1 MGKYRL
7 AIDPEEDETTQP
19 AVTPQGYTLGENT
32 AKTGRFRL
40 VDDEHSEPPAPDLTL
55 KRAGGL
61 AARMGVQAIPS
72 AIAGLPALAMD
83 AYDSLDNAGRMAINT
98 VLPDEKEFPLIPPFR
113 HSGAVADVGVKA
125 ADFVGATKPASRM
138 EQGIT
143 DIGTAA
149 LSAGGGAGGYGAA
162 ARTFKNAGPTLS
174 MVMEEFGRAPVMQ
187 TLGATGGAYATDL
200 AQNAGL
206 PPSVILGAGVL
217 GGAATGAGATATTR
231 TLGGARSL
239 YRPFTTA
246 GRDVIAGKVI
256 NRFAT
261 NPALAA
267 EHMENSVEL
276 VPGSKPTMAQVSRDP
291 GLIAFE
297 NGVRTTLDTGAA
309 PGGGNRIGQRYS
321 DQNSARQAYLGEA
334 AGTPQ
339 DVKTAQTFRKKAY
352 DEEARPAFDTK
363 SPVGVDPQ
371 PVFDRISK
379 IRQSY
384 DGKRKEVQGAIGFA
398 EERLSQ
404 KGVDYTDPE
413 QLYAIRKDLAKARDG
428 KYSGKEDLRY
438 AKGELNQV
446 ISALDRTIERGAPGY
461 AKYMRLWA
469 ERSKP
474 IDQMKTL
481 QKARSDGAAQASDPV
496 TGEDV
501 LQLGRFQTAIQKA
514 AANGAMDKMTPDQ
527 IKVVQNV
534 IDDLDRGAANSSNV
548 AKLPGSDTMRNFSIG
563 SVIGRIIGDN
573 PGPAGAN
580 AQAGLQKG
588 AGKLLSWIYAM
599 PDEQV
604 GQLIVDAVLDP
615 KLAARLSR
623 QATQAEVESLAR
635 ELALRSR
642 VGTTSSVLYGRQAAE

>member
-1 MGKYRL
+1 MAKYRL
-7 AIDPEEDETTQP
+7 AIDPDEEEQP
-19 AVTPQGYTLGENT
+19 AVTEQGFALGENT
-32 AKTGRFRL
+32 AKSGRFRL
-40 VDDEHSEPPAPDLTL
+40 AIDETQESPPPEMTA

-72 AIAGLPALAMD
+72 AIAGIPALAMD
-83 AYDSLDNAGRMAINT
+83 AYDSLDNIGRMGINA
-98 VLPDEKEFPLIPPFR
+98 VLPEEQEMPLIPPFR
-113 HSGAVADVGVKA
+113 HSGAVSDFGTRVADAVGT
-125 ADFVGATKPASRM
+125 TKPASQM
-138 EQGIT
+138 ERGVV
-143 DIGTAA
+143 DIGSAA
-149 LSAGGGAGGYGAA
+149 LSAGGGAGGYYAA
-162 ARTFKNAGPTLS
+162 AKQFKNAGPTLS
-174 MVMEEFGRAPVMQ
+174 LIMEELGRGPGMQ
-187 TLGATGGAYATDL
+187 ALGATGGAYATDL
-200 AQNAGL
+200 AQQSGA
-206 PPSVILGAGVL
+206 PPALVLGAGVI
-217 GGAATGAGATATTR
+217 GGTATGMGATGATRLAGAGRA
-231 TLGGARSL
+231 A

-246 GRDVIAGKVI
+246 GRDVMAGKVI

-261 NPALAA
+261 NPALSA
-267 EHMENSVEL
+267 EYMENAVEL

-309 PGGGNRIGQRYS
+309 PGGGNRLGQRYS
-321 DQNSARQAYLGEA
+321 DQNTARQDYLGQV

-339 DVKTAQTFRKKAY
+339 DIKAAQTFRKQAY
-352 DEEARPAFDTK
+352 DDVARPAFDGK

-371 PVFDRISK
+371 PVFDRIAR

-384 DGKRKEVQGAIGFA
+384 DGKRKEVQGAIGFV

-413 QLYAIRKDLAKARDG
+413 QLYAIRKDLANAREG

-446 ISALDRTIERGAPGY
+446 ISALDRTIEQGAPGY

-481 QKARSDGAAQASDPV
+481 QKARDAGAAQMSDPV
-496 TGEDV
+496 TGRDT

-514 AANGAMDKMTPDQ
+514 AASGAMDKMTPDQ

-534 IDDLDRGAANSSNV
+534 IDDLDRGSANSSNV
-548 AKLPGSDTMRNFSIG
+548 ARLPGSDTMRNFSIG

-573 PGPAGAN
+573 PGPTGAN
-580 AQAGLQKG
+580 AQAGLQRG

-615 KLAARLSR
+615 KLAARLSK
-623 QATQAEVESLAR
+623 QASQAEIESIAR

-642 VGTTSSVLYGRQAAE
+642 VGAGASALYGRQAAE